1 MANTALFITNIL
13 NACDSVHEIETE
25 LKKPINFLNLPAKRR
40 LKKNKEKIIKNINYI
55 KTITFTSI
63 WIDDLILSLYANKFR
78 IRDLLKE
85 YCIVLDA
92 SETNN
97 IPWSINYISDTD
109 IISVSV
115 SNSNIIMHIQKTNG
129 SKNSITAADE
139 ESKEQKEYFDTLR
152 SKINDLLIDY
162 LNKK

>member
-40 LKKNKEKIIKNINYI
+40 LKKNKEKIIENINYI
-55 KTITFTSI
+55 KTITFTSG
-63 WIDDLILSLYANKFR
+63 WVDDLILSLYANKFR

-85 YCIVLDA
+85 YCITLEV
-92 SETNN
+92 SENNN
-97 IPWSINYISDTD
+97 IPWSVSYLDSTD
-109 IISVSV
+109 IVSVSV
-115 SNSNIIMHIQKTNG
+115 SNSNIIMHIQNPNG
-129 SKNSITAADE
+129 SKSTITAADNE
-139 ESKEQKEYFDTLR
+139 NKEQNKYFDTLR
-152 SKINDLLIDY
+152 SKINDLLIEY